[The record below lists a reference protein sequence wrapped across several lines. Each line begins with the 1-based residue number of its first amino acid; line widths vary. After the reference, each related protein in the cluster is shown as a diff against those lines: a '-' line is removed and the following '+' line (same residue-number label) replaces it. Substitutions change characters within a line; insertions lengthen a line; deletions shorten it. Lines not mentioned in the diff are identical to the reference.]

1 MTEAEA
7 EQLRRENQEL
17 REKVASFEEKLEAAL
32 VWNEQLRKAL
42 FGRKSEKIRVL
53 QTDDR
58 EISLFDEAEQE
69 AKAGEPEPDAC
80 GTTVKAHTRKPKR
93 KRDELLEGIPHQK
106 KTIPLPEAERF
117 CNRHPGTPLVKLGEK
132 FVRTEVH
139 YIPQKIEVID
149 IYQEAWQCPACKA
162 ECM

>member
-69 AKAGEPEPDAC
+69 YQDA
-80 GTTVKAHTRKPKR
+80 H
-93 KRDELLEGIPHQK
+93 L
-106 KTIPLPEAERF
+106 
-117 CNRHPGTPLVKLGEK
+117 
-132 FVRTEVH
+132 
-139 YIPQKIEVID
+139 
-149 IYQEAWQCPACKA
+149 
-162 ECM
+162 